1 MLTAGTAL
9 KQSIDTINNEGG
21 TVAGSLVAL
30 DREEILHGA
39 LARDIIRN
47 DFSIDVMSI
56 ARISQLVEFFYLS
69 DREEE
74 ATTIKNY
81 LNNL

>member
-1 MLTAGTAL
+1 
-9 KQSIDTINNEGG
+9 
-21 TVAGSLVAL
+21 VAL

-69 DREEE
+69 GREEE

-81 LNNL
+81 FNNL